1 MTKRHPIRRFSWLPI
16 AFLVTLAV
24 SMLAGH
30 FAERRELANLEQSA
44 LNDLQLRQDLLDSE
58 IARYRLLPLAL
69 ADDRDVSAA
78 MAQQSGAV
86 SVLNRKFERL
96 TKATG
101 ASAIYAIL
109 PDGKAIAASNW
120 REPTSFVGASYSFRN
135 YFVDA
140 VKSGEGSQFALG
152 TKSQQPGLYLSGRT
166 QSGGVIVVKID
177 FRDIEHQWRVAGGT
191 TYATDAQG
199 VIIITSR
206 PEWRFRATRALS
218 REQLAQF
225 RLQIQDDKQRA
236 APLTLRNAANGLLR
250 LPGSAERFMQ
260 VSLDDQTIGGT
271 MNLLIPVSKKVEPIA
286 NYVRL
291 VAGLLAAV
299 LFAALWGW
307 RERAQRR
314 AERMA
319 MAEARNTELE
329 QAVTQRT
336 AALEHA
342 MEERVASEKR
352 AAQLRE
358 GLRQANRLATLGQ
371 VTASVAHET
380 AQPVA
385 AIRNYANNGETL
397 LDRGEFEQ
405 VRGNLQAISRLTERI
420 GAVTAELRGF
430 ARKNPGVLRSVSL
443 AEVVDGA
450 LLIMREQLSAVT
462 FIAPT
467 IRADL
472 MVMAG
477 KVRLEQVLVNILQ
490 NALEALDGVTDPQ
503 ITVMLD
509 ETENHIALEIR
520 DNGPGV
526 SPDIAR
532 DLFTPFVT
540 SRASGLGLGLVIAHD
555 IMVDFGGSLR
565 LLPTTQ
571 GACFRMELKRA

>member
-1 MTKRHPIRRFSWLPI
+1 MTKRHFLRRFGWLPI
-16 AFLVTLAV
+16 ALVVTLAI
-24 SMLAGH
+24 SLLAGH
-30 FAERRELANLEQSA
+30 LAEQRELDSLRQSGRT
-44 LNDLQLRQDLLDSE
+44 DLQLRQDLLDSE

-69 ADDRDVSAA
+69 ADDRDVGAA
-78 MAQQSGAV
+78 MAQQPGAIDA
-86 SVLNRKFERL
+86 LNRKFERL
-96 TKATG
+96 AKATG
-101 ASAIYAIL
+101 AAAIYAIL
-109 PDGKAIAASNW
+109 PDGEAIAASNW

-135 YFVDA
+135 YFIDA
-140 VKSGEGSQFALG
+140 VKNGEGSQFTLG
-152 TKSQQPGLYLSGRT
+152 TMSQKPGLYLSGRT

-177 FRDIEHQWRVAGGT
+177 FREIERQWRVAGGI
-191 TYATDAQG
+191 TYAADAQG

-206 PEWRFRATRALS
+206 PEWRFRATRSLS
-218 REQLAQF
+218 REELAQF
-225 RLQIQDDKQRA
+225 RSQIQDNKQRA
-236 APLTLRNAANGLLR
+236 ALLRLRNAPGGLVS
-250 LPGSAERFMQ
+250 LPGNKERFLQ
-260 VSLDDQTIGGT
+260 VSLEDKTIGGT
-271 MNLLIPVSKKVEPIA
+271 INLLIPVSNKVEPIA

-291 VAGLLAAV
+291 AAGLLAAV
-299 LFAALWGW
+299 FFAALWGW

-319 MAEARNTELE
+319 TAEARNTELE

-352 AAQLRE
+352 AAELRE

-397 LDRGEFEQ
+397 LERGEVEQ
-405 VRGNLQAISRLTERI
+405 VRGNLQAIARLTERI
-420 GAVTAELRGF
+420 GAVTSELRGF

-462 FIAPT
+462 FTSPAISP
-467 IRADL
+467 DL

-490 NALEALDGVTDPQ
+490 NALEALDGVPNPK
-503 ITVMLD
+503 ISVMLD
-509 ETENHIALEIR
+509 KADDHVALEIR

-526 SPDIAR
+526 APDIAR

-565 LLPTTQ
+565 LIPSAQ
-571 GACFRMELKRA
+571 GACFRMELKRP